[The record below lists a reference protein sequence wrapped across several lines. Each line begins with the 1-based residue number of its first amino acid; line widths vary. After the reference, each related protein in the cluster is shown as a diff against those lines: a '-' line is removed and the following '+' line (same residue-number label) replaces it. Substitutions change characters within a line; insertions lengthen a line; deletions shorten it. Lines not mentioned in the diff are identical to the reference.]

1 VTGTSLGILVIAGP
15 TASGKTAAAI
25 EVAKRW
31 PVQIISADAMQVYRG
46 MDIGTAKEPLDVL
59 RAYPHAC
66 LSIREPHESYSATDF
81 AVDADALIVEAH
93 SSGKRVVV
101 VGGTGFYLR
110 ALLEGFVL
118 APSADLEMRKRL
130 ESLDN
135 PHAELAL
142 LDPELAARLHPNDH
156 VRIIRGIEVY
166 QLTGRTLSSLHSEH
180 NPTPRYPSARLW
192 LDRDDIKE
200 RIDNRVLEMMKSGY
214 LEEVRELLDRGV
226 SRDCKPMKSLGYKHL
241 SSHIAGEIPLEEAV
255 RLTQR
260 DTRRFVKKQ
269 RLMLKSVGGFE
280 KIERDHIAVVL
291 NTAAALFD

>member
-1 VTGTSLGILVIAGP
+1 MTDTALGILVIAGP

-46 MDIGTAKEPLDVL
+46 MDIGTAKEPDEVL
-59 RAYPHAC
+59 TAYPHAC
-66 LSIREPHESYSATDF
+66 LGVRDPHESYSATDF
-81 AVDADALIVEAH
+81 AKDADTVIAQAH
-93 SSGKRVVV
+93 SAGKRVVV

-110 ALLEGFVL
+110 ALLEGLVE
-118 APSADLEMRKRL
+118 APSADLEMRERL
-130 ESLDN
+130 EALDD

-142 LDPELAARLHPNDH
+142 LDPALAAKLHPNDH

-180 NPTPRYPSARLW
+180 NPTPRYPSIRLW
-192 LDRDDIKE
+192 LDREDIKE
-200 RIDNRVLEMMKSGY
+200 RINTRVLEMMRSGY
-214 LEEVRELLDRGV
+214 LEEVRGLLESGV
-226 SRDCKPMKSLGYKHL
+226 SRDLKPMKSLGYKHL
-241 SSHIAGEIPLEEAV
+241 SAHIEGEIPLEEAV

-260 DTRRFVKKQ
+260 DTRHFVKKQ

-280 KIERDHIAVVL
+280 KIEHDHMATVL
-291 NTAAALFD
+291 EAARSLFG